1 MKKQEIKHINLM
13 KKIRDFEIKGFCIIE
28 NFFSTTELKKLDDT
42 LRNIIIK
49 VSNDNNFKKIK
60 NFSSLE
66 FKNLFEKLKID
77 NPSFSGAIYDAMQ
90 TSLTLQSMVT
100 SKKVIYIL
108 SKLLNSKESSLSNFF
123 RTMRLDV
130 PKSKGHLLSWH
141 QDFMDSNFKD
151 LDSVDGIAIW
161 VPLNDVS
168 KKLGSIEICVA
179 SHKKRLKVNL
189 KKRKDINTS
198 EILNIDIKKI
208 KNYGKQIIK
217 CSKSDAVF
225 MNMNCVHRSV
235 AGDSNFIRRTI
246 IARYM
251 DIKSEGFVPGSMKFI
266 PSKLK

>member
-1 MKKQEIKHINLM
+1 
-13 KKIRDFEIKGFCIIE
+13 
-28 NFFSTTELKKLDDT
+28 
-42 LRNIIIK
+42 
-49 VSNDNNFKKIK
+49 
-60 NFSSLE
+60 
-66 FKNLFEKLKID
+66 
-77 NPSFSGAIYDAMQ
+77 
-90 TSLTLQSMVT
+90 
-100 SKKVIYIL
+100 
-108 SKLLNSKESSLSNFF
+108 
-123 RTMRLDV
+123 DV

-235 AGDSNFIRRTI
+235 AGNSNFIRRTI